1 MIKYIRLFKYDI
13 QEVLMKIDEYFQ
25 LLLEGKEQ
33 EAEEARISTIPDKLI
48 KFIWLDESEKD
59 DLKFFTLKRDEMWIA
74 HKDSLNDPYEYKGM
88 LIDKEKFIEAGYP
101 IETIKKYQTI
111 FDINDY
117 GVTCL
122 SSNSIDYLPMWAYYT
137 NNHKGFCVE
146 YEVIKKDC
154 IHEVLYEPERI
165 KVASLIIECKKAIKS
180 GQKEKAHLY
189 TKLLLQ
195 NLFIKAKSWEY
206 KKEYRIVY
214 PIDENSNGMNVAV
227 YKLGMR
233 TSRIVAGI
241 NCSEDN
247 KKKLNEISNSLGLGN
262 IYTSK
267 IHSEEYKMD
276 CMRYDE
282 D

>member
-1 MIKYIRLFKYDI
+1 
-13 QEVLMKIDEYFQ
+13 MKINEYFQ

-33 EAEEARISTIPDKLI
+33 EAEKVRISTIPNKLI

-59 DLKFFTLKRDEMWIA
+59 DLKFLTLKRDEMWIA

-88 LIDKEKFIEAGYP
+88 LIDKEKFIKAGYP
-101 IETIKKYQTI
+101 IETIEKYQTI

-137 NNHKGFCVE
+137 N
-146 YEVIKKDC
+146 EVIKKNC

-165 KVASLIIECKKAIKS
+165 KVASLIIECIKAIKS
-180 GQKEKAHLY
+180 GQKEKADLY
-189 TKLLLQ
+189 AKIFLQ
-195 NLFIKAKSWEY
+195 NLFIKAKSWEHE
-206 KKEYRIVY
+206 KEYRIVY
-214 PIDENSNGMNVAV
+214 QIDKNSKGMNVPV

-233 TSRIVAGI
+233 TSLIVAGI

-247 KKKLNEISNSLGLGN
+247 KKKLNEISKSLGLGN
-262 IYTSK
+262 VYISK
-267 IHSEEYKMD
+267 IHSEEYKMN
-276 CMRYDE
+276 CMRYEE

>member
-1 MIKYIRLFKYDI
+1 
-13 QEVLMKIDEYFQ
+13 MKINEYFQ
-25 LLLEGKEQ
+25 LLLEGKEL
-33 EAEEARISTIPDKLI
+33 EAEELRISTIPDKLI

-59 DLKFFTLKRDEMWIA
+59 DLKFLTLKNDEIWFA
-74 HKDSLNDPYEYKGM
+74 HKKSLNDPYEYKGM
-88 LIDKEKFIEAGYP
+88 LIDKEKLIKAGYP
-101 IETIKKYQTI
+101 IKTIEKYQTI

-122 SSNSIDYLPMWAYYT
+122 SSNSVDYLPMWAYYT

-154 IHEVLYEPERI
+154 IHEVLYEPKRI
-165 KVASLIIECKKAIKS
+165 KVASLIIECIKAIRTGQKKKAD
-180 GQKEKAHLY
+180 LY
-189 TKLLLQ
+189 VKIFLQ
-195 NLFIKAKSWEY
+195 NLFIKAKSWEHE
-206 KKEYRIVY
+206 KEYRIVY
-214 PIDENSNGMNVAV
+214 SIDENSNGRNVPV

-276 CMRYDE
+276 CMRYDI
-282 D
+282 

>member
-1 MIKYIRLFKYDI
+1 
-13 QEVLMKIDEYFQ
+13 MKINEYFQ

-101 IETIKKYQTI
+101 IETIKMYQTI
-111 FDINDY
+111 FDFNDY

-122 SSNSIDYLPMWAYYT
+122 SSNSVDYLPMWAYYT

-165 KVASLIIECKKAIKS
+165 KVASLIIEYIEAIRS
-180 GQKEKAHLY
+180 RQKEKASCY
-189 TKLLLQ
+189 AKIISQ
-195 NLFIKAKSWEY
+195 NLFIKTKSWEHE
-206 KKEYRIVY
+206 KEYRIVY
-214 PIDENSNGMNVAV
+214 PLDKNSKGMNVPV
-227 YKLGMR
+227 RKLGMR
-233 TSRIVAGI
+233 TSRIVAGM

-262 IYTSK
+262 IIPFTV
-267 IHSEEYKMD
+267 HS
-276 CMRYDE
+276 
-282 D
+282 

>member
-13 QEVLMKIDEYFQ
+13 QKVLMKIDEYFQ

-165 KVASLIIECKKAIKS
+165 KVASLIIECKK
-180 GQKEKAHLY
+180 
-189 TKLLLQ
+189 
-195 NLFIKAKSWEY
+195 
-206 KKEYRIVY
+206 
-214 PIDENSNGMNVAV
+214 SN
-227 YKLGMR
+227 
-233 TSRIVAGI
+233 
-241 NCSEDN
+241 
-247 KKKLNEISNSLGLGN
+247 
-262 IYTSK
+262 
-267 IHSEEYKMD
+267 
-276 CMRYDE
+276 
-282 D
+282 

>member
-1 MIKYIRLFKYDI
+1 
-13 QEVLMKIDEYFQ
+13 MKIDEYFK
-25 LLLEGKEQ
+25 LLLEGKEKK
-33 EAEEARISTIPDKLI
+33 AEEARISTIPNKLI
-48 KFIWLDESEKD
+48 KFNWLDESEKD
-59 DLKFFTLKRDEMWIA
+59 DLKFLTLKRDEMWIA

-88 LIDKEKFIEAGYP
+88 LIDKEKFIKAGYP
-101 IETIKKYQTI
+101 IETIEKYQTI

-122 SSNSIDYLPMWAYYT
+122 SSNSVDYLPMWAYYT

-146 YEVIKKDC
+146 YEVIKKDF

-165 KVASLIIECKKAIKS
+165 KIASLIIEYIEAIRS
-180 GQKEKAHLY
+180 RQKEKASCY
-189 TKLLLQ
+189 AKIISQ
-195 NLFIKAKSWEY
+195 NLFIKANSWEHE
-206 KKEYRIVY
+206 KEYRIVY
-214 PIDENSNGMNVAV
+214 PIDKNSKGMNVPV
-227 YKLGMR
+227 RKLGMK

-262 IYTSK
+262 IYISK
-267 IHSEEYKMD
+267 IHPEEYKMD

>member
-1 MIKYIRLFKYDI
+1 
-13 QEVLMKIDEYFQ
+13 MKIDEYFK
-25 LLLEGKEQ
+25 LLLEGKEKK
-33 EAEEARISTIPDKLI
+33 AEEARISTIPDKLI

-59 DLKFFTLKRDEMWIA
+59 DLKFLTLKRDEMWIA

-88 LIDKEKFIEAGYP
+88 LIDKEKFIKAGYP
-101 IETIKKYQTI
+101 IEIIEKYQTI
-111 FDINDY
+111 FDFNDY

-154 IHEVLYEPERI
+154 IHEVLYEKERI
-165 KVASLIIECKKAIKS
+165 KVASLIIEYIDAIIS
-180 GQKEKAHLY
+180 GQKKKADLFI
-189 TKLLLQ
+189 KIFLQ
-195 NLFIKAKSWEY
+195 NFFIKAKSWEHE
-206 KKEYRIVY
+206 KEYRIVY
-214 PIDENSNGMNVAV
+214 SIDENSDGINVPV
-227 YKLGMR
+227 NKLGMR

-247 KKKLNEISNSLGLGN
+247 KKKLNEISKSLGLGN
-262 IYTSK
+262 VYISK
-267 IHSEEYKMD
+267 IHPEEYKMD

>member
-1 MIKYIRLFKYDI
+1 MIKYMRLFKYDI
-13 QEVLMKIDEYFQ
+13 QEVLMKINEYFQ

-33 EAEEARISTIPDKLI
+33 EAEKVRISTIPNKLI
-48 KFIWLDESEKD
+48 KFVWLDESEKD
-59 DLKFFTLKRDEMWIA
+59 YDKFLTLRREKIWLA

-88 LIDKEKFIEAGYP
+88 LIDKEKFIKAGYP
-101 IETIKKYQTI
+101 IEIIEKYQTI
-111 FDINDY
+111 FDFNDY

-146 YEVIKKDC
+146 YEVIKKAC
-154 IHEVLYEPERI
+154 IHEVLYEKERI
-165 KVASLIIECKKAIKS
+165 KVASLIIEYINAIIS
-180 GQKEKAHLY
+180 GQKKKADLFI
-189 TKLLLQ
+189 KIFLQ
-195 NLFIKAKSWEY
+195 NFFIKAKSWEHE
-206 KKEYRIVY
+206 KEYRIVY
-214 PIDENSNGMNVAV
+214 SIDENSDGINVPV

-247 KKKLNEISNSLGLGN
+247 KKKLNEISNLLGLGN